1 MFWRKSLGFSPFFF
15 CRLQIGTETH
25 SDSEINKLGVRALPI
40 STMRRFSKLAHRIS
54 LITNADGQLQQLDTT
69 HGVIFHFYL
78 SDNRPLIL
86 RIHSL
91 VRPWVARALTTGTWS
106 TTDMRFIT
114 FLCGNSLFYPI
125 RAIEINL
132 KVVKYR
138 KLLSIDRLL
147 VNLAT
152 HFWQMVDWATL
163 IQLF

>member
-1 MFWRKSLGFSPFFF
+1 MRCHNRNNLRENLRDKSSLSFACFGENHWVFLLFFF

-114 FLCGNSLFYPI
+114 FLCGNSLF
-125 RAIEINL
+125 
-132 KVVKYR
+132 
-138 KLLSIDRLL
+138 LSNSGNR
-147 VNLAT
+147 NK
-152 HFWQMVDWATL
+152 FESR
-163 IQLF
+163 